1 MRGKASQRDSAVLR
15 AALALAMLA
24 ICALLLFRERGE
36 GTEQTAA
43 LPAETAPVTA
53 MTQEESPVFQPVE
66 ETEPTVPITQVPA
79 SAIPAETP
87 VPPTETPAP
96 VVRRPI
102 VYDKRSFQLVTDMVY
117 AFKYQVNDRKRIIA
131 DDVQALKEH
140 DPLLGETW
148 GGIMEY
154 WDYADFEMP
163 ICYDRLPEDL
173 PRDDSL
179 CLVVLGFQL
188 EPDGSMAQELRGR
201 CELALRAA
209 QQYPHAV
216 LAVCGGGTARG
227 NPKATEAGVMAAW
240 FREQGIDE
248 SRILVEDRS
257 STTEQNALFTR
268 EILLRDFPQVKSLV
282 IISSDYHLPLGC
294 TLFHEATMLYYGETG
309 QMPFDVVGNLAL
321 AGYGL
326 YEYTNPEEQAKYVWA
341 VAAPV
346 EQSN

>member
-1 MRGKASQRDSAVLR
+1 M
-15 AALALAMLA
+15 
-24 ICALLLFRERGE
+24 
-36 GTEQTAA
+36 
-43 LPAETAPVTA
+43 
-53 MTQEESPVFQPVE
+53 
-66 ETEPTVPITQVPA
+66 
-79 SAIPAETP
+79 
-87 VPPTETPAP
+87 
-96 VVRRPI
+96 
-102 VYDKRSFQLVTDMVY
+102 YDKRSFQLVTDMVY

-201 CELALRAA
+201 
-209 QQYPHAV
+209 
-216 LAVCGGGTARG
+216 G

-294 TLFHEATMLYYGETG
+294 TLFHEAAMLYYGETG